1 MTDSNPRS
9 RIRHLVGVMRAG
21 DDESLVLEMAR
32 LTADRADDGRESHV
46 IVSELISALATM
58 MLTASGTSEEDNVYG
73 LELTGDD
80 DSLLDIDETSPPVRA
95 AVRALLAQLNT
106 HTDEARFQVELA
118 LQDTGLKATIEVL
131 AHVLLWTIGM
141 IDWCDEHDVP
151 RPRWL
156 GDLASAHRGG
166 SDGRD

>member
-1 MTDSNPRS
+1 MTDSTPRS
-9 RIRHLVGVMRAG
+9 RIRHLIGVMRVG

-32 LTADRADDGRESHV
+32 LTADRANGGRESHV
-46 IVSELISALATM
+46 IVTELISALATM
-58 MLTASGTSEEDNVYG
+58 MLTASGSSEEDNTYG

-80 DSLLDIDETSPPVRA
+80 DTQLNIDETSPPVRA
-95 AVRALLAQLNT
+95 AVRALLAKLNT
-106 HTDEARFQVELA
+106 HADEARFQVELA
-118 LQDTGLKATIEVL
+118 LRDTELKATIEVL

-141 IDWCDEHDVP
+141 IDWCDDHDVP

-166 SDGRD
+166 SDRPD